1 MRIDGSTKVA
11 GVIGY
16 PIGHS
21 LSPLM
26 HNTAFRELGL
36 DFVYV
41 PFPVHPQDLAQAIR
55 GMRAL
60 GIVGLNVTVPHKVAV
75 MEYCDELTE
84 DAQRIGA
91 VNTIINRDGV

>member
-55 GMRAL
+55 GMRAR
-60 GIVGLNVTVPHKVAV
+60 GLWVLMSPFPIKW
-75 MEYCDELTE
+75 
-84 DAQRIGA
+84 R
-91 VNTIINRDGV
+91 